1 MILFLL
7 FELIKSI
14 YTFKHIKFCKTKF
27 MTHFQDYN
35 SINLALAYMKFNS
48 RVKKLI
54 CCICCLANF
63 VCLAQFPTQFNHIT
77 VEDGLSQSSVLS
89 ISQDKTGFMW
99 FSTQD
104 GINRYDGK
112 YFKVF
117 RLNTNNDPNPI
128 SGSLISKIFSDSND
142 NLFVLTDNGL
152 NFYNEKE
159 EKFTALKLQEKE
171 IKNSS
176 DHIITYIV
184 NNRFNQVIIGTNRG
198 LFFLN
203 LKEKNQFKNA
213 LIQKEPQQESLP
225 INSIHEDLKG
235 RLWVSS
241 SNGLRLMK
249 RDANGFYRETNYPR
263 ILEIQQKLSLL
274 DIVCFADAPNDQ
286 LWIGTHF
293 GGLFLFN
300 PKNGS
305 LVSYQ
310 NQINSLNIRKILIA
324 NDGRAWIGTL
334 NGLFVLNQKTGQTI
348 KYVDDAKLEGSLSNN
363 SVYDVFEDKI
373 GNIWIGTYY
382 GGVNLLYVKTTGF
395 KFRDFTGNAS
405 GPSSKIISYLNEVNK
420 GEILVGTEAAGVD
433 LFNTTEVQFIPF
445 NFALSS
451 KKLQG
456 NLIKVI
462 HKDKEGLLWF
472 GSQDAGLEMY
482 NPRSKAV
489 VRYFNTKKAHSA
501 TNPNAIYTILEDS
514 YKRFWVG
521 SQRFGLL
528 TFDKKSGAFKPFESK
543 KSDFNDHRFIKVI
556 FEDSKRNIWFGT
568 NAGVGLLKK
577 GSTEIICFHKKQE
590 LDNPLLS
597 DNINCIIEDSKG
609 AIWFGTKHGGVS
621 IFNNG
626 KFQSF
631 DKLSGLPS
639 DNVYGVLEDTNGIYW
654 LSTDEG
660 LSRFDYPKK
669 RFVNYS
675 KIDGLPTN
683 IFNNNSFLKSLSGIF
698 YFGSYNGLV
707 SFKPNDIQINDSKAP
722 LVYLGLAYST
732 KNSDNKTRYQ
742 NYDQILN
749 SRNEIELKYNQNTF
763 TIFFSLLNYIKSSKN
778 KYEYKLEG
786 FDKEWL
792 VTDLGLANYANLK
805 NGNYNLLVRGSNN
818 DGFWSPIKKIKITI
832 LSPFW
837 LSGWAYFL
845 YGIALISFLGFV
857 AQYLLIRIR
866 LKQEQKVHEMKMNF
880 FMDISHELRTPL
892 TLILGTVDQVLNKA
906 PSEIDI
912 KGKLYQVKINAQR
925 LVRLVSELLDFRKAE
940 SGNMTLHVAEHDL
953 VLFSKQIIDNFNDV
967 LEEKKLKLKFITALS
982 STSNLWFDDVQMEK
996 VLFNLLSN
1004 AVKFT
1009 PNEGLIS
1016 FEIDQTKTEVVIRIT
1031 NSGIDIPV
1039 ESREKIFDKFYQVTF
1054 SKSLP
1059 AGTGIGLALSRK
1071 ILDLHH
1077 AKISLETN
1085 SEEVIEED
1093 KFTRF
1098 VIALRKGKIH
1108 FAEHELI
1115 DDHKSDNFRTEEK
1128 LNFDVDILSLPST
1141 KEKTKHILIAEDNPE
1156 IRKLIKSGLE
1166 NNYFVLECENGEEA
1180 LKTSIDKCPDLIIS
1194 DVMMPLLDGISF
1206 CNKVKS
1212 DERTSHIPVIL
1223 LTALSDHLHQVA
1235 GLQHGADLYML
1246 KPFSMHLLL
1255 LNINNIL
1262 VSRDKLRSKFSK
1274 KISFEPTSSETTDV
1288 DERFILKVIKL
1299 VEENLVN
1306 PDFSVGFL
1314 ASSLFMNKN
1323 SLYKKIEAL
1332 TNLSVNEF
1340 IKSIRL
1346 KKAADLLQ
1354 NSALRVSEIS
1364 FIVGFNDSQYFS
1376 REFKKQYGDTPKD
1389 FSLKNIP
1396 GK

>member
-1 MILFLL
+1 M
-7 FELIKSI
+7 K
-14 YTFKHIKFCKTKF
+14 
-27 MTHFQDYN
+27 YN
-35 SINLALAYMKFNS
+35 SKI
-48 RVKKLI
+48 VKLF
-54 CCICCLANF
+54 CYLLCATSY
-63 VCLAQFPTQFNHIT
+63 VCFAQPITQFNHIT

-89 ISQDKTGFMW
+89 ITQDKTGFMW
-99 FSTQD
+99 FSTLD

-128 SGSLISKIFSDSND
+128 LGTLISKIFCDSND

-159 EKFTALKLQEKE
+159 EKFITIDPQKSKT
-171 IKNSS
+171 KKSS
-176 DHIITYIV
+176 DNIPTCII
-184 NNRFNQVIIGTNRG
+184 NNMFNQVLIGTNSG

-203 LKEKNQFKNA
+203 LKDKSQFKNA
-213 LIQKEPQQESLP
+213 VIQKNPQEEPPP
-225 INSIHEDLKG
+225 INAIHEDLKG

-249 RDANGFYRETNYPR
+249 RDVDGYYRETNYPK
-263 ILEIQQKLSLL
+263 INDIQRKLSLL
-274 DIVCFADAPNDQ
+274 DIVCFADAPNGE

-300 PKNGS
+300 PTNGT
-305 LVSYQ
+305 LVSYHD
-310 NQINSLNIRKILIA
+310 QINSLNIRKILIA
-324 NDGRAWIGTL
+324 NDGRIWIGTL
-334 NGLFVLNQKTGQTI
+334 NGLFVMNQKTRQAI
-348 KYVDDAKLEGSLSNN
+348 RYVEDAKLNGSLSNN
-363 SVYDVFEDKI
+363 SIYDVFQDKI

-382 GGVNLLYVKTTGF
+382 GGVNLIYVKTTGF
-395 KFRDFTGNAS
+395 KYRDVTGTAS

-420 GEILVGTEAAGVD
+420 GEIFVGTEAAGVD
-433 LFNTTEVQFIPF
+433 LFKPSTNKFKPF
-445 NFALSS
+445 NWTLLRD
-451 KKLQG
+451 KVQG

-462 HKDKEGLLWF
+462 HKDREGLLWF

-482 NPRSKAV
+482 DPKSKIV
-489 VRYFNTKKAHSA
+489 IRYFNTKKTHSA
-501 TNPNAIYTILEDS
+501 TNPNAIYAILEDS

-528 TFDKKSGAFKPFESK
+528 NFDKNSGTFKSFVSN

-577 GSTEIICFHKKQE
+577 GSTEIICFHKKKE
-590 LDNPLLS
+590 LDYPLLS

-621 IFNNG
+621 IFNND

-631 DKLSGLPS
+631 NKLSGLPS
-639 DNVYGVLEDTNGIYW
+639 DNVYGVLEDVNGVYW

-660 LSRFDYPKK
+660 LSRFDYPK
-669 RFVNYS
+669 RQFINYS
-675 KIDGLPTN
+675 KTDGLPTN
-683 IFNNNSFLKSLSGIF
+683 IFNNNSFLKSLSGIL

-707 SFKPNDIQINDSKAP
+707 SFKPEDIQINDSSTP
-722 LVYLGLAYST
+722 LVFLGLVQST
-732 KNSDNKTRYQ
+732 RNSSNKSKYQ

-749 SRNEIELKYNQNTF
+749 SRNEIKLKYNENTF

-792 VTDLGLANYANLK
+792 VTDLGLANYANLT
-805 NGNYNLLVRGSNN
+805 NGDYNLLVRGANN
-818 DGFWSPIKKIKITI
+818 DGFWSPVKKIKITI
-832 LSPFW
+832 LPPFW
-837 LSGWAYFL
+837 QSGWAYFF
-845 YGIALISFLGFV
+845 YFIVLISLLGFIV
-857 AQYLLIRIR
+857 QYLFIRIR
-866 LKQEQKVHEMKMNF
+866 LKQEQKIHEMKMNF

-906 PSEIDI
+906 SSEIDV
-912 KGKLYQVKINAQR
+912 KSKLHQVKINAQR

-940 SGNMTLHVAEHDL
+940 SGNMTLQVAELDL
-953 VLFSKQIIDNFNDV
+953 VAFSKLIIDNFQDV
-967 LEEKKLKLKFITALS
+967 LEEKKIKLHFTSSLLS
-982 STSNLWFDDVQMEK
+982 TVNLWFDDVQMEK

-1009 PNEGLIS
+1009 PKEGLIS
-1016 FEIDQTKTEVVIRIT
+1016 FEIDQTENEVIIKIT
-1031 NSGIDIPV
+1031 NSGIDIPIA
-1039 ESREKIFDKFYQVTF
+1039 SREKIFDNFYQVNL

-1059 AGTGIGLALSRK
+1059 VGTGIGLALSRK
-1071 ILDLHH
+1071 ILDFHH
-1077 AKISLETN
+1077 AVITLEN
-1085 SEEVIEED
+1085 NNEGVIDDE

-1098 VIALRKGKIH
+1098 VIVLRKGKKH
-1108 FAEHELI
+1108 FLVHELVAEH
-1115 DDHKSDNFRTEEK
+1115 KVTYNKKEED
-1128 LNFDVDILSLPST
+1128 LNIEVNSSITPSA
-1141 KEKTKHILIAEDNPE
+1141 KEKTKYILIAEDNAD
-1156 IRKLIKSGLE
+1156 IRELIKSGLE
-1166 NNYFVLECENGEEA
+1166 GIYHVMECENGAEA
-1180 LKTSIDKCPDLIIS
+1180 LEMSIDKCPDLIIS

-1206 CNKVKS
+1206 CNKVKT
-1212 DERTSHIPVIL
+1212 DERTSHIPVVL
-1223 LTALSDHLHQVA
+1223 LTALSDHLHQVS

-1246 KPFSMHLLL
+1246 KPFSMQLLL

-1262 VSRDKLRSKFSK
+1262 NSRDLLRSKFRK
-1274 KISFEPTSSETTDV
+1274 KISFEPANIEVTDV
-1288 DERFILKVIKL
+1288 DERFILKVMKL
-1299 VEENLVN
+1299 IEDNLVN
-1306 PDFSVGFL
+1306 PDFSVSFL

-1340 IKSIRL
+1340 IKSIRI
-1346 KKAADLLQ
+1346 KKAAQLLK
-1354 NSALRVSEIS
+1354 NSSLRIGEIS
-1364 FIVGFNDSQYFS
+1364 FMVGFNDSQYFS
-1376 REFKKQYGDTPKD
+1376 REFKKQFGSTPKD
-1389 FSLKNIP
+1389 FSNTN
-1396 GK
+1396 